1 MTSIAG
7 KVTRSKASM
16 YGKLDSSE
24 SGTCLSSE
32 DLLKKLYTNVGSTL
46 NSLLQNYALGNF
58 MEVKN
63 ELTMDR
69 FNRLSV
75 TFRNNSNPSYL
86 YYEIVRLLFSKT
98 LDGLMQSVN
107 QYVTLLDTTSKLEKC
122 KVYNEILDDPEKLRE
137 HIEKLRN
144 QKYLFN
150 VQPISMIETVIKR
163 EYLEYIKLYGFPEG
177 GIFKS
182 DLLGDIIIRLENN
195 LPLVALEDHYDVDYN
210 NNLEDQI
217 EEQNQND
224 QDNPTT
230 NENTDISNNILNDNS
245 ELQSQEQS
253 QDNIIIT
260 INEI

>member
-7 KVTRSKASM
+7 KVTRTKSSM
-16 YGKLDSSE
+16 YGKLDASQS
-24 SGTCLSSE
+24 TKCLSSE
-32 DLLKKLYTNVGSTL
+32 DLLKKLYVNVGSLL
-46 NSLLQNYALGNF
+46 NGLLQNYALGNF

-63 ELTMDR
+63 ELTMDK

-107 QYVTLLDTTSKLEKC
+107 QYITLLDTTAKLEKC
-122 KVYNEILDDPEKLRE
+122 KVYNEILDDPDKLRE

-150 VQPISMIETVIKR
+150 IQPISMIETVIKR

-195 LPLVALEDHYDVDYN
+195 LPMVALEDHYDVNYN
-210 NNLEDQI
+210 DNLENQI
-217 EEQNQND
+217 EQNTEENQN
-224 QDNPTT
+224 
-230 NENTDISNNILNDNS
+230 NENINQTIDISNNNNNNIDEPQENITIEINDN
-245 ELQSQEQS
+245 
-253 QDNIIIT
+253 
-260 INEI
+260 

>member
-7 KVTRSKASM
+7 KVTRSKSSM
-16 YGKLDSSE
+16 YGKLDTSE
-24 SGTCLSSE
+24 TSKCLSSE
-32 DLLKKLYTNVGSTL
+32 DLLKKLYVNVGASL

-63 ELTMDR
+63 ELTMDK

-107 QYVTLLDTTSKLEKC
+107 QYITLLDTTAKLEKC

-195 LPLVALEDHYDVDYN
+195 LPMIALDDHYAVDYN
-210 NNLEDQI
+210 DNLA
-217 EEQNQND
+217 NQNEEN
-224 QDNPTT
+224 QNNET
-230 NENTDISNNILNDNS
+230 NETNEINENINQLIDISNNNIN
-245 ELQSQEQS
+245 ETQE
-253 QDNIIIT
+253 NIT
-260 INEI
+260 IEINEN